1 MFVRVRASPLW
12 THSLLRA
19 MRHTLA
25 GAIPAFQR
33 ASSPGCSMSK
43 NVDTIQVG
51 SVRRRIKQ
59 SCVVRI
65 EGKLIG
71 VISRTSEIT
80 PIMRQHAITEESVG
94 RVLAGM
100 RRGDSFY
107 CNGLVELMGTEFAE
121 TRLLHQQAHPSVQA
135 VA

>member
-1 MFVRVRASPLW
+1 
-12 THSLLRA
+12 
-19 MRHTLA
+19 MRNTLA

-33 ASSPGCSMSK
+33 ASSPGCPIMK

-71 VISRTSEIT
+71 VISSASEIT
-80 PIMRQHAITEESVG
+80 PIMRQHAITETSVG
-94 RVLAGM
+94 RVLTGL
-100 RRGDSFY
+100 RRGESFY
-107 CNGLVELMGTEFAE
+107 CNGLVELMGTEFVE
-121 TRLLHQQAHPSVQA
+121 TRLLHRAEPAVQA